1 MVEKVIKRDGK
12 QQAYTR
18 EKVYHAVE
26 EAFKS
31 CKQEMTSKFIEQLD
45 EELAKMEESSD
56 STIDIEDLQDF
67 VEKFLIKKNKFEVA
81 KAYILYRDKRT
92 RVREQKSKIMKGIK
106 EKLEAKNIQNQ
117 NAM

>member
-45 EELAKMEESSD
+45 D
-56 STIDIEDLQDF
+56 
-67 VEKFLIKKNKFEVA
+67 
-81 KAYILYRDKRT
+81 
-92 RVREQKSKIMKGIK
+92 
-106 EKLEAKNIQNQ
+106 
-117 NAM
+117 